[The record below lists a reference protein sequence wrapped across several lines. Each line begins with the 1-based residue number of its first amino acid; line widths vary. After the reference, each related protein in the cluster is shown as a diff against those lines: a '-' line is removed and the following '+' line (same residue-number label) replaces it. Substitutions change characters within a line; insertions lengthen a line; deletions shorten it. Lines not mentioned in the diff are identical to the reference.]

1 MAESRSKGPCIL
13 RPVENLPELEA
24 TIARL
29 KEAHPGYSFL
39 YRGQTTL
46 HPKIRA
52 SKTRDLRATNLEVE
66 TGWRTLAFGMLGLP
80 YAEGTSRFAEA
91 ILQHYGAP
99 THYIDL
105 THDLEVAAWF
115 AVHQAKRDTQTY
127 IGSCFRRF
135 TYICY
140 KRVQVEHG
148 YVLVLALPNRESLVD
163 SDLLFPLK
171 DLPEHFVRPNRQKGW
186 LMLDQPPIIPNPNDF
201 WICSIPI
208 VAKTFGTD
216 LTSEYLF
223 PGVDEDPAF
232 RTLAT
237 LPYVQVPAGYFPS
250 ESEKEGGREDQS
262 LETLCF
268 GWRALDLP
276 EYLKSPRDEVIN
288 HKWNDFVI
296 YEPHPMRMWR
306 NWRSDLKDK
315 YPERD
320 ANIGFATKIS
330 IAPGALSLLKSE
342 ANPGCSWPSVQSDN
356 ILFTFAALDHDK
368 VSEHGPSYEVCG
380 SIARGI

>member
-1 MAESRSKGPCIL
+1 
-13 RPVENLPELEA
+13 
-24 TIARL
+24 
-29 KEAHPGYSFL
+29 
-39 YRGQTTL
+39 
-46 HPKIRA
+46 
-52 SKTRDLRATNLEVE
+52 
-66 TGWRTLAFGMLGLP
+66 MLGLP
-80 YAEGTSRFAEA
+80 YAVGTSRFAEA

-140 KRVQVEHG
+140 ERVQAEHG

-208 VAKTFGTD
+208 VAKTFSTD

-237 LPYVQVPAGYFPS
+237 YRMKDV
-250 ESEKEGGREDQS
+250 
-262 LETLCF
+262 
-268 GWRALDLP
+268 GW
-276 EYLKSPRDEVIN
+276 KSRDFKVVTRRFRISKKFIAFAKQN
-288 HKWNDFVI
+288 
-296 YEPHPMRMWR
+296 WR
-306 NWRSDLKDK
+306 NHTTISFARS
-315 YPERD
+315 
-320 ANIGFATKIS
+320 
-330 IAPGALSLLKSE
+330 LSLAKFTKERRPQARL
-342 ANPGCSWPSVQSDN
+342 PTTTTSD
-356 ILFTFAALDHDK
+356 F
-368 VSEHGPSYEVCG
+368 G
-380 SIARGI
+380 SL